1 MIQLE
6 LLNDGECILK
16 VVKREDHCYG
26 IYNRKNCIGVLTT
39 EELNSFLQGK
49 THILDDLGNVW
60 NYSEYSESIKPPMS
74 KMSEFMGYI
83 E

>member
-1 MIQLE
+1 MNQLE

-16 VVKREDHCYG
+16 VVKREDRCYG
-26 IYNRKNCIGVLTT
+26 IYNQKNCIGILTA

-49 THILDDLGNVW
+49 THILDNQGTVW

-74 KMSEFMGYI
+74 KTFEFMRYI